1 MPTHRGDLI
10 ASVKLVLDDIDYIL
24 FVYGPNFSKDLKA
37 KLQQAEAGTMQISN
51 KLMKIKKLA
60 VKTKNKDLLDII
72 NEEIVIW
79 ITTHKEHNLLPF
91 LFL

>member
-37 KLQQAEAGTMQISN
+37 KLKQAEYGTM
-51 KLMKIKKLA
+51 
-60 VKTKNKDLLDII
+60 
-72 NEEIVIW
+72 
-79 ITTHKEHNLLPF
+79 
-91 LFL
+91 